1 MIMENM
7 LIWNAR
13 GLNARTK
20 RDMVRSLVAQE
31 QIPILT
37 LQQSKLDA
45 CDDNLILNLCGAG
58 YDFFDL
64 PSSHTSGGILLAWRR
79 DVWTATNVMRGRF
92 SLSAKISLIEAA
104 EKWWLT
110 CVYGPQLEEE
120 KIFFLDELRQVKNG
134 CEGTW
139 MVCGDFNIIYRA
151 HDKNNSRLNR
161 RMMNHFQRF
170 IDEVELLELNLHGRL
185 YTWSNEREDP
195 TLERIDRVF

>member
-1 MIMENM
+1 
-7 LIWNAR
+7 
-13 GLNARTK
+13 
-20 RDMVRSLVAQE
+20 
-31 QIPILT
+31 
-37 LQQSKLDA
+37 
-45 CDDNLILNLCGAG
+45 
-58 YDFFDL
+58 
-64 PSSHTSGGILLAWRR
+64 
-79 DVWTATNVMRGRF
+79 MRGRF

-134 CEGTW
+134 CQGTW

-195 TLERIDRVF
+195 TMERIDRVF